1 MEFTDGNK
9 YSMVVDFEIMLNDLN
24 AMDTAI
30 ISVENLINHFASREY
45 YDSYDIMDFSFEEYS
60 ELVKEVYPTLVKAA
74 MERGFKR
81 EQITVVFFVEKPS
94 MWINKP
100 LEKKVIRT
108 GKYTVAEAA
117 DVAVA
122 NGANPLKNWQLIW
135 EI

>member
-1 MEFTDGNK
+1 MEFTNGNK
-9 YSMVVDFEIMLNDLN
+9 YGMVVDFEIMLDDLN
-24 AMDTAI
+24 QRDTEI
-30 ISVENLINHFASREY
+30 MSVEGIIDYFSSREY
-45 YDSYDIMDFSFEEYS
+45 YDSYEIMDFSFEEYS

-94 MWINKP
+94 LWIKKP